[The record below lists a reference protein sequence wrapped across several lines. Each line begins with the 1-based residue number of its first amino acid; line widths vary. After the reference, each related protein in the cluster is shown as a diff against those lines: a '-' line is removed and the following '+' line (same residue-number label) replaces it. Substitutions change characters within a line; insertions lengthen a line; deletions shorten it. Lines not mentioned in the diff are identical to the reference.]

1 MWLLVSYLP
10 KKWLSV
16 CQISSLRQ
24 AGYLSLHDDPV
35 LLRRKRLARLAKL
48 GQRSGYF
55 AFFIALIV
63 FIIGFATSF
72 TNAVAITLI
81 VLLILGSFL
90 LAPSIVLHHAVKAA
104 ADIDRQ

>member
-1 MWLLVSYLP
+1 M
-10 KKWLSV
+10 
-16 CQISSLRQ
+16 
-24 AGYLSLHDDPV
+24 SLHDDPV

-48 GQRSGYF
+48 GQRSGSF
-55 AFFIALIV
+55 AFFTALIV

-90 LAPSIVLHHAVKAA
+90 LASSIVLHHAVKAA
-104 ADIDRQ
+104 SDIERQ

>member
-1 MWLLVSYLP
+1 M
-10 KKWLSV
+10 
-16 CQISSLRQ
+16 
-24 AGYLSLHDDPV
+24 SLHEDPV

-55 AFFIALIV
+55 AFLIALIV

-72 TNAVAITLI
+72 TNAIAITLI
-81 VLLILGSFL
+81 VLLILGSCL

-104 ADIDRQ
+104 VDMDRE